1 MELSHISNAAGC
13 DSTITTNLTVI
24 PNTSSSRNI
33 SICAGLSSTLP
44 DGVVV
49 SSTGTYVSHIANAAG
64 CDSTITTN
72 LTVNP
77 NTNSTQSVSICDG
90 VTHILPDG
98 ASATT
103 AGTYVSHISNA
114 AGCDSTITTN
124 LTVYQSIS
132 SSQNAS
138 ICSGNT
144 FMLPDGVIVNS
155 SGIYTSHL
163 ESTYGCD
170 SVIST
175 TLTVMQNSSSTQ
187 NASVC
192 DGVTFTLPG
201 GTVVSTQ
208 GVYTS
213 HLLNAEGCDSTIT
226 TNLTVIPTTSSNQTV
241 NICNGTSY
249 SLPDGAIATSAG
261 VYTSHILNAGGCDS
275 TITTTITVLP
285 TSSSSAT
292 ISICSGNNYTL
303 PDGNVV
309 STSGTYQ
316 STVSNSS
323 GCDSVITTILNVI
336 TNSTSTRN
344 FTICAGDPVSLP
356 DNSTVYPIVTGN
368 YVTTLANGNY
378 LGCDS
383 VITTHVTVKSLP
395 TLVTNISQIRCFG
408 GTASVALTPTG
419 GLPPYVSNSQ
429 SSTGLTQGDYLYTI
443 TDANGC
449 IDSAL
454 VTINPAP
461 DPLSLTATPNQIQC
475 YNGRGSV
482 TLTANGG
489 TAPYIYGGASRINL
503 TAGTYNYS
511 VIDFNGCT
519 ANASAVIAPSPTRVT
534 GTMVT
539 TPSSC
544 VANTGTAKVTPAG
557 GVAPYSFAWNTIPV
571 QTTNMAVGLAA
582 GTYVVTVSDAN
593 GCTLNVTA
601 VVANPSLP
609 RVIVTGILAYCQGAS
624 TTLCA
629 SAGMTSYLWSNGDT
643 TQCSQI
649 STAGTYTVTGTNLA
663 GCSAT
668 ATVNVT
674 QSSNPIVS
682 ITGNDYICPGS
693 ATTLTATTGYTY
705 KWSNNS
711 TQRFISV
718 RLGGVY
724 TVTAKNAAGCSST
737 ASKTVSAPM
746 KATIKGTAG
755 TCANG
760 YEGSAATT
768 VTGGVLPYTYL
779 WSNGAT
785 TANLTGLRAGAVSV
799 RVTDAK
805 GCMSVLSTN
814 IAITKAA
821 ADYSRITAGFNN
833 NDIPLGRS
841 IWFSAVVNVSYSGTY
856 PVTLSFTDQ
865 NIASS
870 RFNLNPKIAKLIITD
885 TVTQATTT
893 FTGTE
898 WLTVAP
904 PNIAGNYFI
913 SGYSHLLPSTILRNL
928 SAITWKGVWTASKPG
943 VTTLQWKWSAAV
955 YSTFSTDLTALG
967 VKAADGDTT
976 TFYTNNDP
984 AGSPENFKLYVIAG
998 GRGLGNGDYVGT
1010 YSGPISRIPCT
1021 NVNFGGG
1028 LVRLAEETL
1037 ENEISD
1043 FVVNAYPN
1051 PFSSKTTI
1059 EFMSPE
1065 YSGMTSV
1072 EVYSMSGSKIASLY
1086 NGTIEAGSNYSVEF
1100 NAEDIPD
1107 GIYIYRIANSSK
1119 VINGRLILVK

>member
-1 MELSHISNAAGC
+1 
-13 DSTITTNLTVI
+13 
-24 PNTSSSRNI
+24 
-33 SICAGLSSTLP
+33 
-44 DGVVV
+44 
-49 SSTGTYVSHIANAAG
+49 
-64 CDSTITTN
+64 
-72 LTVNP
+72 
-77 NTNSTQSVSICDG
+77 
-90 VTHILPDG
+90 
-98 ASATT
+98 
-103 AGTYVSHISNA
+103 
-114 AGCDSTITTN
+114 
-124 LTVYQSIS
+124 
-132 SSQNAS
+132 
-138 ICSGNT
+138 
-144 FMLPDGVIVNS
+144 
-155 SGIYTSHL
+155 
-163 ESTYGCD
+163 
-170 SVIST
+170 
-175 TLTVMQNSSSTQ
+175 
-187 NASVC
+187 
-192 DGVTFTLPG
+192 
-201 GTVVSTQ
+201 
-208 GVYTS
+208 
-213 HLLNAEGCDSTIT
+213 
-226 TNLTVIPTTSSNQTV
+226 
-241 NICNGTSY
+241 
-249 SLPDGAIATSAG
+249 
-261 VYTSHILNAGGCDS
+261 
-275 TITTTITVLP
+275 
-285 TSSSSAT
+285 
-292 ISICSGNNYTL
+292 
-303 PDGNVV
+303 
-309 STSGTYQ
+309 
-316 STVSNSS
+316 
-323 GCDSVITTILNVI
+323 
-336 TNSTSTRN
+336 
-344 FTICAGDPVSLP
+344 
-356 DNSTVYPIVTGN
+356 
-368 YVTTLANGNY
+368 
-378 LGCDS
+378 
-383 VITTHVTVKSLP
+383 
-395 TLVTNISQIRCFG
+395 
-408 GTASVALTPTG
+408 
-419 GLPPYVSNSQ
+419 
-429 SSTGLTQGDYLYTI
+429 
-443 TDANGC
+443 
-449 IDSAL
+449 
-454 VTINPAP
+454 
-461 DPLSLTATPNQIQC
+461 
-475 YNGRGSV
+475 
-482 TLTANGG
+482 
-489 TAPYIYGGASRINL
+489 
-503 TAGTYNYS
+503 
-511 VIDFNGCT
+511 
-519 ANASAVIAPSPTRVT
+519 
-534 GTMVT
+534 MVT

-544 VANTGTAKVTPAG
+544 IANTGTAKVTPAG
-557 GVAPYSFAWNTIPV
+557 GVAPYSFTWNTNPV
-571 QTTNMAVGLAA
+571 QTTNMAVGLTA

-746 KATIKGTAG
+746 KATVKGTAG

-760 YEGSAATT
+760 YQGSAATT

-785 TANLTGLRAGAVSV
+785 TANLTGLRAGAISV

-841 IWFSAVVNVSYSGTY
+841 IWFSAVVNVNYTGTY
-856 PVTLSFTDQ
+856 PLTLSFTDQ

-870 RFNLNPKIAKLIITD
+870 RFNVNPKIAKLIITD
-885 TVTQATTT
+885 SVTQATTS

-898 WLTVAP
+898 WLTIAP
-904 PNIAGNYFI
+904 PNINGNYFI
-913 SGYSHLLPSTILRNL
+913 SGYSHLVPSTILRNL
-928 SAITWKGVWTASKPG
+928 SAITWKGVWTASRPG

-955 YSTFSTDLTALG
+955 YSTFSTDLTTLG

-976 TFYTNNDP
+976 TIYTNTDP
-984 AGSPENFKLYVIAG
+984 AGSPENYKLFVIAG
-998 GRGLGNGDYVGT
+998 GRGLGNGDFVGT
-1010 YSGPISRIPCT
+1010 YSGPIARIPCT

-1028 LVRLAEETL
+1028 SVRMASETPDEE
-1037 ENEISD
+1037 END
-1043 FVVNAYPN
+1043 FVIKAYPN

-1086 NGTIEAGSNYSVEF
+1086 NGIIEAGANYSVEF

-1107 GIYIYRIANSSK
+1107 GIYIYRIANNSK